1 MDVAY
6 KLDCEWPLLARSE
19 VARALPRWQAEQ
31 PPLRRFGSAQQLLV
45 FLHSAPAEET
55 DAPLLALLALARC
68 ERLAGRTLL
77 QVLLPALKR
86 RVNRIVYPVYK
97 RDEVWEILLFSAW
110 EAICCYPVE
119 RRRFRVAA
127 NLVLLVVHRATRE
140 LHQSPA
146 GRDAADEQEQRAWL
160 VSPGQT
166 RNQTVP
172 FDEEELSEVVAP
184 ADPIAPEAVVV
195 AAVAAG
201 AISKRDAA
209 LILSTRVD
217 GIRLLL
223 IARTFGLSYH
233 ALRQRRQRAERRLRA
248 FLDSSCDVSKP
259 PVLDPVSYTGPV
271 FLPGRERAAG
281 AAVTGV
287 RAGRAA

>member
-6 KLDCEWPLLARSE
+6 KLDCEWPLLARGE

-31 PPLRRFGSAQQLLV
+31 PQLRRFGSAQQLLV
-45 FLHSAPAEET
+45 FLHSAPAAET

-97 RDEVWEILLFSAW
+97 RDEVWEILLYSAW
-110 EAICCYPVE
+110 EAICSYPVE

-127 NLVLLVVHRATRE
+127 NLVLLVIHRATRE
-140 LHQSPA
+140 LHHSPA
-146 GRDAADEQEQRAWL
+146 GSEAADEQKQRTWL
-160 VSPGQT
+160 VSLGSHRNRPAPPG
-166 RNQTVP
+166 
-172 FDEEELSEVVAP
+172 EEWLSQVVAP
-184 ADPIAPEAVVV
+184 PEPIAPEAAVV

-217 GIRLLL
+217 GIRLQL

-233 ALRQRRQRAERRLRA
+233 ALRQRRQRAEQRLRA
-248 FLDSSCDVSKP
+248 FLDSSCDVSKR
-259 PVLDPVSYTGPV
+259 PVLDPVSHTAPV
-271 FLPGRERAAG
+271 CLPGRERAAG
-281 AAVTGV
+281 PAVTDV